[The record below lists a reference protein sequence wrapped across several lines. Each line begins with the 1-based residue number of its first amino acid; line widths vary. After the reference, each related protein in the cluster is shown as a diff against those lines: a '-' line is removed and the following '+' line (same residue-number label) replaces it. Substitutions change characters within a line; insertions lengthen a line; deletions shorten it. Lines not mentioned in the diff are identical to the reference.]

1 MASAFGVHRSPG
13 PSMAD
18 PQTKRQPA
26 NSVRPMRVEV
36 AAKTD
41 VGLKRTHNED
51 NYFLLD
57 EDNLF
62 IVADGMG
69 GHSSG
74 EVASKM
80 ATEAIAEFFQRT
92 RDAEATWPYK
102 MDRNLSYVENRLVC
116 GIKLANHR

>member
-1 MASAFGVHRSPG
+1 MKIRY
-13 PSMAD
+13 
-18 PQTKRQPA
+18 
-26 NSVRPMRVEV
+26 

-41 VGLKRTHNED
+41 VGMKRTHNED

-57 EDNLF
+57 EDSLF

-80 ATEAIAEFFQRT
+80 ATEAMAEFFQRT
-92 RDAEATWPYK
+92 RDAEATWPET
-102 MDRNLSYVENRLVC
+102 RVARGELRLAVQEA
-116 GIKLANHR
+116 GRDDPRR

>member
-1 MASAFGVHRSPG
+1 
-13 PSMAD
+13 
-18 PQTKRQPA
+18 
-26 NSVRPMRVEV
+26 MRLEV

-51 NYFLLD
+51 NYSVLD
-57 EDNLF
+57 DDRLY

-80 ATEAIAEFFQRT
+80 ATEAIAEFFLRT
-92 RDAEATWPYK
+92 RDVEATWPYK

-116 GIKLANHR
+116 GIKLANH